1 MGGRTAAADQAP
13 ARRRT
18 CVGCRRV
25 ADPHDL
31 VRIVR
36 EPTGTVSVGSGPGR
50 GAWLCGP
57 PSTERCFERAVR
69 RRALE
74 RALRVRVPP
83 EELAA
88 LRAKLL
94 EMSADGDERE

>member
-1 MGGRTAAADQAP
+1 
-13 ARRRT
+13 
-18 CVGCRRV
+18 
-25 ADPHDL
+25 

>member
-1 MGGRTAAADQAP
+1 
-13 ARRRT
+13 
-18 CVGCRRV
+18 
-25 ADPHDL
+25 

-36 EPTGTVSVGSGPGR
+36 ESNGTVSVGSGPGR

-57 PSTERCFERAVR
+57 PSTERCFEQAVR

-74 RALRVRVPP
+74 RALRARVSQ

-94 EMSADGDERE
+94 EMSEDGGERD